1 MIDFGSPEMTW
12 LSIANIAL
20 GAATLL
26 CLALVIGAVAKEVV
40 VRARKRSVAAVPMD
54 VHSLAVPGLG
64 TTMADGGDP
73 VEQKGD
79 KEDKEQE

>member
-1 MIDFGSPEMTW
+1 MIDFGTPELTW

-40 VRARKRSVAAVPMD
+40 ARARKRSIATVSLD
-54 VHSLAVPGLG
+54 VHTLAVPGLG

-73 VEQKGD
+73 VEKKSGEE
-79 KEDKEQE
+79 KE